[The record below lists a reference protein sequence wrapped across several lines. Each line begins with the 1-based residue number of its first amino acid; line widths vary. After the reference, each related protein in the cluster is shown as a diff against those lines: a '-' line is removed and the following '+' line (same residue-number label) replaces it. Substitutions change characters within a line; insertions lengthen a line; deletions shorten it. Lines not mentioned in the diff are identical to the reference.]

1 MTAIKPPRLA
11 MALIHRFLSDHEALS
26 GDLFEEFA
34 RRQSRWWL
42 WTQLIGAIIVTSC
55 QRRRT
60 LEVRPLH
67 LVDER
72 LTPLKVTGQSRLK
85 PIVNLTAS
93 PVHGTGGLGI
103 VSLLVLSTALEPGMW
118 GLVAAGVA
126 AGIVVGWVRIIRARR
141 RGFSTAESANH
152 IFTGR

>member
-1 MTAIKPPRLA
+1 MNPIKPPRLA
-11 MALIHRFLSDHEALS
+11 LALIHHFLWDQDALA
-26 GDLFEEFA
+26 GDLLEEFA
-34 RRQSRWWL
+34 RRQSRLWL
-42 WTQLIGAIIVTSC
+42 WTQLLGAIITTVR

-72 LTPLKVTGQSRLK
+72 LTPLRVPGRTHLT

-103 VSLLVLSTALEPGMW
+103 VSLLLLSTAMEPGMW
-118 GLVAAGVA
+118 WLVLLGIA
-126 AGIVVGWVRIIRARR
+126 AGILLGWYRITRTRR
-141 RGFSTAESANH
+141 HGHPLADESNH
-152 IFTGR
+152 VFTGR